1 MAARVFAVL
10 AAALLVVA
18 VGIAALMPLGLTLGH
33 GLLMIDVG
41 VVSWLKQ
48 HTSSW
53 AWDWVLTPLLKRPL
67 WLCPA
72 SMGLIAAGLAL
83 TFNLGKPSPSRRR
96 RS

>member
-10 AAALLVVA
+10 AAAFLVVA

-33 GLLMIDVG
+33 GLLMIDAGTVG
-41 VVSWLKQ
+41 WLKQ
-48 HTSSW
+48 HSLEW
-53 AWDWVLTPLLKRPL
+53 AWTWLMMPFLQRPL
-67 WLCPA
+67 WLVPA
-72 SMGLIAAGLAL
+72 SLGLIAAGLAL